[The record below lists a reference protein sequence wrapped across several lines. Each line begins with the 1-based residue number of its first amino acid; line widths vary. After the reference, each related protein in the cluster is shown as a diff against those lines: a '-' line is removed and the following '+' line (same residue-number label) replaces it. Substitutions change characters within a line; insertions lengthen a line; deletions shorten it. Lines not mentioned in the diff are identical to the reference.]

1 MARDLALAIEA
12 LCRIEKEPLTCVSA
26 VAEAARSLTIRNRN
40 IISKAQVLVRNVL
53 HRKNFIDYLLTLALA
68 PASLHTFSLD
78 VQALLRLFVLHVKF
92 QSKEITTA
100 ISLAQAGRSSLGWKR
115 VLPIETVF
123 GKILQ
128 LQLNEAI
135 ANLDDLRKISFQT
148 FVPEWFVGYC
158 VRLLGRREALRF
170 LRSSPPS
177 PIFIRLNT
185 IHDDES
191 LLYQQHQETGF
202 ALHKV
207 DAIPFLYQITENE
220 NFEKLI
226 SLETYMKGAF
236 AFQEKSS
243 SVASLIS
250 DPQVDQTI
258 LIVGVEITQI
268 ATYIAQLLG
277 NKGRILALAS
287 SPHQLARINHEA
299 HRQGFKNIETQL
311 MPVKELD
318 QVFCKADLIVYN
330 PRNSQ
335 TGVFWRRP
343 AIKWKTH
350 FKTVLTMAQAQSDSL
365 AMYAKYLPTNGY
377 LVYWTQSVTV
387 EENELILER
396 FLKQHPEFTLM
407 STSPYLGVAG
417 FRGQST
423 CQRLYP
429 HLHAADGSFFA
440 KLQKQ

>member
-12 LCRIEKEPLTCVSA
+12 LCRIEKEPLTCLSA
-26 VAEAARSLTIRNRN
+26 VAEAARSLSIRNRN
-40 IISKAQVLVRNVL
+40 TISKAQVLVRNVV

-128 LQLNEAI
+128 LQLTEAI
-135 ANLDDLRKISFQT
+135 AHLDEPRKISFQT
-148 FVPEWFVGYC
+148 FVPEWFVRYC
-158 VRLLGRREALRF
+158 LRLLGRREALRF

-191 LLYQQHQETGF
+191 LLYRQHQETGF

-207 DAIPFLYQITENE
+207 DAIPFLYQTAENE
-220 NFEKLI
+220 NFENLI
-226 SLETYMKGAF
+226 SLEPYMKGAF
-236 AFQEKSS
+236 AIQEKSS
-243 SVASLIS
+243 SVASLIGE
-250 DPQVDQTI
+250 PQVDQTI

-277 NKGRILALAS
+277 NKGRILALAA

-299 HRQGFKNIETQL
+299 HRQGFKNIESQIMPL
-311 MPVKELD
+311 MGLD
-318 QVFCKADLIVYN
+318 QVF
-330 PRNSQ
+330 
-335 TGVFWRRP
+335 
-343 AIKWKTH
+343 
-350 FKTVLTMAQAQSDSL
+350 
-365 AMYAKYLPTNGY
+365 
-377 LVYWTQSVTV
+377 
-387 EENELILER
+387 
-396 FLKQHPEFTLM
+396 
-407 STSPYLGVAG
+407 
-417 FRGQST
+417 
-423 CQRLYP
+423 
-429 HLHAADGSFFA
+429 
-440 KLQKQ
+440 